1 MILPMPRSG
10 GPSTALFST
19 LTRAFAGTAAMASMS
34 SRVGARGLSAAKLP
48 DRSKISPSSM
58 TQGFSL
64 DADRY
69 RTRFMPCTISGVA
82 AKLPVTISE
91 VRTSRMNFPKPSV
104 GMLPNDRLDY
114 SAITKRKPLKLPKGA
129 RMVVWTITN
138 VEEWDPTQTMPRTV
152 LTPPA
157 GGSPM
162 PDIPN
167 WCWHEYG
174 NRVGFW
180 RLLQVYDD
188 FKIPGVMNINGVAV
202 KAYPDIVKACVDRN
216 WEFIGHGYTQ
226 RNMQKVENERADIR
240 KSAEVLEEATG
251 KRPRGWLGPGLTET
265 WETPDILAEEGYD
278 YVADWVLDDQPV
290 WMKTRGKPILNIPYT
305 QECNDVAMMLIQH
318 HKASEFYERAM
329 DQFEQ
334 IYKDAKGSAR
344 VMAISVHPYIM
355 GAPHR
360 AKYFRKIYEKIR
372 KKRDVLFWTG
382 SQIADWYT
390 KVGPKAA

>member
-1 MILPMPRSG
+1 
-10 GPSTALFST
+10 
-19 LTRAFAGTAAMASMS
+19 
-34 SRVGARGLSAAKLP
+34 
-48 DRSKISPSSM
+48 
-58 TQGFSL
+58 
-64 DADRY
+64 
-69 RTRFMPCTISGVA
+69 
-82 AKLPVTISE
+82 
-91 VRTSRMNFPKPSV
+91 MNFPKPAT
-104 GMLPNDRLDY
+104 GMLPNDRLAY
-114 SAITKRKPLKLPKGA
+114 SAIPTRKPLKLPKGA
-129 RMVVWTITN
+129 RMAVWTVTN

-202 KAYPDIVKACVDRN
+202 EAFPDIVRACAERN
-216 WEFIGHGYTQ
+216 WEFVGHGYTQ

-240 KSAEVLEEATG
+240 KCIEVLERATG

-290 WMKTRGKPILNIPYT
+290 WMKTRGKPILNLPYT

-360 AKYFRKIYEKIR
+360 VKYLRKIFEKIR
-372 KKRDVLFWTG
+372 KKKDVLFWTG
-382 SQIADWYT
+382 AQIADWFVKT
-390 KVGPKAA
+390 GPKAP